1 MTSWGH
7 LSPQK
12 RPPRMRR
19 VPGTL
24 APSELNYRGVLDQLR
39 QEFPRFPAH
48 LTAQVESVCSALQ
61 KIRQGLQEHHKQAE
75 NFLRTM
81 ETWSRPLGFQPGEA
95 SLGTSGEQADP
106 DSWGPISPE
115 ASPHPVAK
123 TPQPSGLQG
132 PPFEDVLAARS
143 SDWLRQPSGADAAPV
158 SQPDTQPPWDSEPRF
173 WQDVLTEQLWQI
185 FAGTHKK
192 DQLRRRSESACRW
205 GMGAAWGCV
214 WRTVESCCSTGSP
227 SVVSATE
234 QAPGL
239 VSHSAAPGGGG
250 PQVGLSGFLR
260 ARTQDHTTWD
270 WNQAKTLWV
279 ILVRGRGGRE
289 PAPRSPHLPL
299 ICLFPNQCPAHL
311 RPPPAPPRAPEK
323 GAQSQARTQRGCSPP
338 VWPRLRG
345 PGQRE
350 LTWLCVI
357 LVLPQEPAGRA
368 YPFLKPICWD
378 PEDFEDTCKRPD
390 ALPGQSKKAAIPHG
404 AEKMRT
410 LRHGE
415 PVLATAVSSFTRHA
429 FTCGRG
435 GVKVWSLVGQGLED
449 QYPES
454 HLRVQTRQAYL
465 RTCLLAPTSTTLL
478 TGGHKLAS
486 VSVWDLTAPSLR
498 VSNELPCAGLTC
510 QALAFGPE
518 DTLAF
523 AGFTDGTVRIW
534 DLRDRSIVRDLQGP
548 PNGAKS
554 IAIKDQNIWT
564 GGLDTCLRCWDLRT
578 PGEPLEYQFE
588 SQEDWVLVGTANGQQ
603 WLQPTRGGQKHM
615 VGCKDSTILGLKF
628 SPLGQWWVSVGM
640 DDLVSIYGMPVGTM
654 VFQVPETSSILCC
667 DVSPN
672 NRLII
677 TGSKD
682 HASVYQITY

>member
-19 VPGTL
+19 APETL

-39 QEFPRFPAH
+39 QEFPSSRRSGRVSRNITSGQRTSCGPWRPGADRWASSLGRWVPGPWRREGTSSELP
-48 LTAQVESVCSALQ
+48 LT
-61 KIRQGLQEHHKQAE
+61 
-75 NFLRTM
+75 
-81 ETWSRPLGFQPGEA
+81 PLGFAVQM

-106 DSWGPISPE
+106 DSWGPTSPE
-115 ASPHPVAK
+115 ASPHPVAE
-123 TPQPSGLQG
+123 TPQPPGFQG

-143 SDWLRQPSGADAAPV
+143 SDWLRQPCRTDTAPI
-158 SQPDTQPPWDSEPRF
+158 SQPDTQPTWDSEPRF

-192 DQLRRRSESACRW
+192 DQLRRR
-205 GMGAAWGCV
+205 M
-214 WRTVESCCSTGSP
+214 
-227 SVVSATE
+227 TE
-234 QAPGL
+234 RAPGL
-239 VSHSAAPGGGG
+239 ESQDPGPHDLGLEPSKNTSGNPGEGGGG
-250 PQVGLSGFLR
+250 GGARPEEPTPATHLS
-260 ARTQDHTTWD
+260 
-270 WNQAKTLWV
+270 
-279 ILVRGRGGRE
+279 
-289 PAPRSPHLPL
+289 HLQPV
-299 ICLFPNQCPAHL
+299 PS
-311 RPPPAPPRAPEK
+311 PPAPSPSSPE
-323 GAQSQARTQRGCSPP
+323 GSQGSAEPGPDAEGMLSPD
-338 VWPRLRG
+338 VA
-345 PGQRE
+345 
-350 LTWLCVI
+350 
-357 LVLPQEPAGRA
+357 QEPAGRA
-368 YPFLKPICWD
+368 YPFLKPIGWD
-378 PEDFEDTCKRPD
+378 PEDFEDMCKRPD
-390 ALPGQSKKAAIPHG
+390 ALPWQSKKAAIPHG
-404 AEKMRT
+404 AEKVRT
-410 LRHGE
+410 LKHGE

-449 QYPES
+449 HYPES
-454 HLRVQTRQAYL
+454 HLRVQTHQAYL

-478 TGGHKLAS
+478 TGGHNLAS

-498 VSNELPCAGLTC
+498 VSDELPCAGLTC

-534 DLRDRSIVRDLQGP
+534 DLRDQSVVRDLQGA

-554 IAIKDQNIWT
+554 IAIKDQNIWA

-588 SQEDWVLVGTANGQQ
+588 SQIMGLSPSPQEDWVLVGTANGQQ
-603 WLQPTRGGQKHM
+603 WLQPTRGGQKHP

-640 DDLVSIYGMPVGTM
+640 DNLVSIYGMPAGTM
-654 VFQVPETSSILCC
+654 VFQVPETSPILCC

-672 NRLII
+672 NRLVI

>member
-39 QEFPRFPAH
+39 QEFPRFPPH

-61 KIRQGLQEHHKQAE
+61 KIRQGLQEHHKQAPGKLERRTQTNLCPRGDGSLAE

-106 DSWGPISPE
+106 DSWGPTSPE
-115 ASPHPVAK
+115 ASPHPVAE

-158 SQPDTQPPWDSEPRF
+158 SQPDTQPPWDPEPRF

-192 DQLRRRSESACRW
+192 DQLRRR
-205 GMGAAWGCV
+205 
-214 WRTVESCCSTGSP
+214 TT
-227 SVVSATE
+227 TE

-239 VSHSAAPGGGG
+239 ESQDPG
-250 PQVGLSGFLR
+250 PHDLGLEPSE
-260 ARTQDHTTWD
+260 
-270 WNQAKTLWV
+270 NTLV
-279 ILVRGRGGRE
+279 
-289 PAPRSPHLPL
+289 PS
-299 ICLFPNQCPAHL
+299 
-311 RPPPAPPRAPEK
+311 PPAPSPSSPEGSREGSAEPGLDAEGMLSPRVA
-323 GAQSQARTQRGCSPP
+323 
-338 VWPRLRG
+338 
-345 PGQRE
+345 
-350 LTWLCVI
+350 
-357 LVLPQEPAGRA
+357 QEPAGRA

-378 PEDFEDTCKRPD
+378 PEDFEDMCKRPD

-410 LRHGE
+410 LKHGE

-454 HLRVQTRQAYL
+454 HLRVQTHQAYL

-478 TGGHKLAS
+478 TGGHNLAS

-534 DLRDRSIVRDLQGP
+534 DLRDQSIVRDLQGP

-588 SQEDWVLVGTANGQQ
+588 SQIMSLSPSPQEDWVLVGTANGQQ

-640 DDLVSIYGMPVGTM
+640 DDLVSIYGMPAGTM

>member
-192 DQLRRRSESACRW
+192 DQLRRRK
-205 GMGAAWGCV
+205 
-214 WRTVESCCSTGSP
+214 
-227 SVVSATE
+227 

-239 VSHSAAPGGGG
+239 ESQDPG
-250 PQVGLSGFLR
+250 PHDLGLEPSE
-260 ARTQDHTTWD
+260 
-270 WNQAKTLWV
+270 NTLV
-279 ILVRGRGGRE
+279 
-289 PAPRSPHLPL
+289 PS
-299 ICLFPNQCPAHL
+299 
-311 RPPPAPPRAPEK
+311 PPAPSPSSPEGSREGSAEPGPDAEGMLSPRVA
-323 GAQSQARTQRGCSPP
+323 
-338 VWPRLRG
+338 
-345 PGQRE
+345 
-350 LTWLCVI
+350 
-357 LVLPQEPAGRA
+357 QEPAGRA

-588 SQEDWVLVGTANGQQ
+588 SQIMSLSPSPQEDWVLVGTANGQQ

>member
-61 KIRQGLQEHHKQAE
+61 KIRQGLHEHHKQAE

-158 SQPDTQPPWDSEPRF
+158 SQLDTQPPWDSEPRF

-192 DQLRRRSESACRW
+192 DQLRRR
-205 GMGAAWGCV
+205 M
-214 WRTVESCCSTGSP
+214 P
-227 SVVSATE
+227 S
-234 QAPGL
+234 
-239 VSHSAAPGGGG
+239 
-250 PQVGLSGFLR
+250 
-260 ARTQDHTTWD
+260 
-270 WNQAKTLWV
+270 
-279 ILVRGRGGRE
+279 
-289 PAPRSPHLPL
+289 
-299 ICLFPNQCPAHL
+299 
-311 RPPPAPPRAPEK
+311 PPAPSPSSPEGSREGSAEPGPDAEGMLSPRVA
-323 GAQSQARTQRGCSPP
+323 
-338 VWPRLRG
+338 
-345 PGQRE
+345 
-350 LTWLCVI
+350 
-357 LVLPQEPAGRA
+357 QEPAGRA

-478 TGGHKLAS
+478 TGGHNLAS

-588 SQEDWVLVGTANGQQ
+588 SQIMSLSPSPQEDWVLVGTANGQQ

-640 DDLVSIYGMPVGTM
+640 DDLVSIYGMPAGTM

>member
-1 MTSWGH
+1 
-7 LSPQK
+7 
-12 RPPRMRR
+12 
-19 VPGTL
+19 
-24 APSELNYRGVLDQLR
+24 
-39 QEFPRFPAH
+39 
-48 LTAQVESVCSALQ
+48 
-61 KIRQGLQEHHKQAE
+61 
-75 NFLRTM
+75 M

-158 SQPDTQPPWDSEPRF
+158 SQLDTQPPWDSEPRF

-250 PQVGLSGFLR
+250 PRVGLSGFLWGQSTASTPASLR
-260 ARTQDHTTWD
+260 GLRPGDLGLLTSLSTLPGPPQGFLGLRPTLGRSFGLTQDPGPHD
-270 WNQAKTLWV
+270 LGLEPSENTLV
-279 ILVRGRGGRE
+279 
-289 PAPRSPHLPL
+289 PS
-299 ICLFPNQCPAHL
+299 
-311 RPPPAPPRAPEK
+311 PPAPSPSSPEGSREGSAEPGPDAEGMLSPRVA
-323 GAQSQARTQRGCSPP
+323 
-338 VWPRLRG
+338 
-345 PGQRE
+345 
-350 LTWLCVI
+350 
-357 LVLPQEPAGRA
+357 QEPAGRA

-478 TGGHKLAS
+478 TGGHNLAS

-588 SQEDWVLVGTANGQQ
+588 SQIMSLSPSPQEDWVLVGTANGQQ

-640 DDLVSIYGMPVGTM
+640 DDLVSIYGMPAGTM

>member
-19 VPGTL
+19 APGTL
-24 APSELNYRGVLDQLR
+24 APSELNCRGVLDQLR
-39 QEFPRFPAH
+39 QELPRFPPH
-48 LTAQVESVCSALQ
+48 LTAQVESVCLALQ
-61 KIRQGLQEHHKQAE
+61 KIRQGLQEHHKQAPGKLQRTPTNLCPWGDGSLAE

-95 SLGTSGEQADP
+95 SVGTSGEQADP
-106 DSWGPISPE
+106 DSWGPTSPE
-115 ASPHPVAK
+115 ASLHPGAE

-192 DQLRRRSESACRW
+192 DQLRRR
-205 GMGAAWGCV
+205 
-214 WRTVESCCSTGSP
+214 T
-227 SVVSATE
+227 TE

-239 VSHSAAPGGGG
+239 ESQDPG
-250 PQVGLSGFLR
+250 PHDLGLEPSE
-260 ARTQDHTTWD
+260 
-270 WNQAKTLWV
+270 NTLV
-279 ILVRGRGGRE
+279 
-289 PAPRSPHLPL
+289 PS
-299 ICLFPNQCPAHL
+299 
-311 RPPPAPPRAPEK
+311 PPAPSPSSPEGSREGSAEPGPDAEGMLSPRVA
-323 GAQSQARTQRGCSPP
+323 
-338 VWPRLRG
+338 
-345 PGQRE
+345 
-350 LTWLCVI
+350 
-357 LVLPQEPAGRA
+357 QEPAGRA

-378 PEDFEDTCKRPD
+378 PEDFEDMCKRPD
-390 ALPGQSKKAAIPHG
+390 ALPGQSKRAAIPHR
-404 AEKMRT
+404 AEKMRM
-410 LRHGE
+410 LKHGE

-435 GVKVWSLVGQGLED
+435 GVKVWSLVGQGLEA

-478 TGGHKLAS
+478 TGGHNLAS
-486 VSVWDLTAPSLR
+486 VSVWDLTAPSLC

-518 DTLAF
+518 DTLAL

-534 DLRDRSIVRDLQGP
+534 DLRDQSIVRDLQGP

-588 SQEDWVLVGTANGQQ
+588 SQIMSLSPSPQEDWVLVGTANGQQ

-640 DDLVSIYGMPVGTM
+640 DDLVSIYGMPAGTM